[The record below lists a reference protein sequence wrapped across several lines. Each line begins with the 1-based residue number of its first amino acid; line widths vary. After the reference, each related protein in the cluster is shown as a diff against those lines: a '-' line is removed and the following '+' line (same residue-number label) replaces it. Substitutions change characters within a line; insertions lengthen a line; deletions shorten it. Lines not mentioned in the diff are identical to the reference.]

1 MIYYYY
7 GNVSIGI
14 VPQIRIEI
22 YAGLIIKS
30 KFEEIYHI
38 LHTNL
43 LILNTWQPSK
53 FKSPTQSYYK
63 HTSMKLVILTAE
75 RGLYKI
81 AYITQIVP
89 NSVST
94 I

>member
-1 MIYYYY
+1 MKIGHVICVTCFSTMIYYYY

-43 LILNTWQPSK
+43 LILNNWQPSK
-53 FKSPTQSYYK
+53 FKSPTQGYYK
-63 HTSMKLVILTAE
+63 HTSMKFSNV
-75 RGLYKI
+75 
-81 AYITQIVP
+81 
-89 NSVST
+89 NSRKRT
-94 I
+94 L